1 MDKQALALELK
12 QVIKTVVDYPTPGI
26 VFRDVTSLMQ
36 DGPSFKKV
44 IDAFCQLYADK
55 GITKI
60 VGTESRG
67 FIFGAPLA
75 YALGIS
81 FVPVRKPG
89 KLPRQRISQSY
100 QLEYGEDAL
109 ELHSDA
115 ISQGDKVL
123 LVDDLLAT
131 GGTIDATVKLVRQLG
146 GVVEDAAFVIALPD
160 LGGVAVPARDVRVG
174 DHVQVQRFV
183 QQAHAARDPHGA
195 VFVVHHRQSG
205 LHHAIAGHEVE
216 AGQGGVEVLA
226 QPGAHPLLDQL
237 RAGQQAQP
245 QPQLAGVF
253 AVGAGFQ
260 VEHGG
265 LRARG
270 VHADASGL
278 AGAAWAVARAAAC
291 SRASSR

>member
-12 QVIKTVVDYPTPGI
+12 QVIKKVVDYPKPGI

-44 IDAFCQLYADK
+44 IDAFCHFYADK

-75 YALGIS
+75 YAMGIS

-109 ELHSDA
+109 ELHADA
-115 ISQGDKVL
+115 ISSGDKVL

-131 GGTIDATVKLVRQLG
+131 GGTIDATAKLVRQLG
-146 GVVEDAAFVIALPD
+146 GSVNDAAFVIALPE
-160 LGGVAVPARDVRVG
+160 LGGVIRLE
-174 DHVQVQRFV
+174 
-183 QQAHAARDPHGA
+183 HAGLNILSL
-195 VFVVHHRQSG
+195 VEYSG
-205 LHHAIAGHEVE
+205 E
-216 AGQGGVEVLA
+216 
-226 QPGAHPLLDQL
+226 
-237 RAGQQAQP
+237 
-245 QPQLAGVF
+245 
-253 AVGAGFQ
+253 
-260 VEHGG
+260 
-265 LRARG
+265 
-270 VHADASGL
+270 
-278 AGAAWAVARAAAC
+278 
-291 SRASSR
+291 

>member
-12 QVIKTVVDYPTPGI
+12 QVIKTVVDYPKPGI

-109 ELHSDA
+109 ELHADA
-115 ISQGDKVL
+115 IVPGDKVL

-131 GGTIDATVKLVRQLG
+131 GGTIDATAKLVRQLG
-146 GVVEDAAFVIALPD
+146 GIVDDAAFVIALPE
-160 LGGVAVPARDVRVG
+160 LGGVARL
-174 DHVQVQRFV
+174 
-183 QQAHAARDPHGA
+183 QQAGLNILSL
-195 VFVVHHRQSG
+195 VEYSG
-205 LHHAIAGHEVE
+205 E
-216 AGQGGVEVLA
+216 
-226 QPGAHPLLDQL
+226 
-237 RAGQQAQP
+237 
-245 QPQLAGVF
+245 
-253 AVGAGFQ
+253 
-260 VEHGG
+260 
-265 LRARG
+265 
-270 VHADASGL
+270 
-278 AGAAWAVARAAAC
+278 
-291 SRASSR
+291 